1 MKHTEWNEKAKERL
15 ANLRL
20 IFQSSNGNGVSQ
32 EQKNEMIQLH
42 ELEHLDDLKR
52 FGNLLDWLIRLLYK
66 HDPID
71 LVPCVIPK
79 DEYDVEARMILR
91 ELAIRENPNL
101 KEITEIVHQI
111 FAMEFDE
118 HSAGTIDRPCYE
130 IIAKELINHIEEWKN
145 K

>member
-1 MKHTEWNEKAKERL
+1 MKNKEWNEIDKERL

-20 IFQSSNGNGVSQ
+20 IFQLNKGNGVSQ
-32 EQKNEMIQLH
+32 EHRMEMMQLH
-42 ELEHLDDLKR
+42 KIEHLDDLNR

-79 DEYDVEARMILR
+79 DEYDIEARMILR
-91 ELAIRENPNL
+91 ELEIRENPDL
-101 KEITEIVHQI
+101 KEITEVVHQI
-111 FAMEFDE
+111 FAMEFDD

-130 IIAKELINHIEEWKN
+130 SIAKELINRIEEWKN